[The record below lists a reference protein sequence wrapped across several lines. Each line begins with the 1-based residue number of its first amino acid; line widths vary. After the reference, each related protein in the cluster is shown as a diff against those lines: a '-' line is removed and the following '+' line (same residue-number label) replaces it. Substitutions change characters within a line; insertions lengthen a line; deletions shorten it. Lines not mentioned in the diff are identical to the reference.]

1 MSQTIGLIGCG
12 NWGRNILRDLISLG
26 ARVHVVVPSQA
37 SRDKAKALGAAGVWA
52 DIGAL
57 PQAVDG
63 FVVATPTSLHTQT
76 IDAVLP
82 TGKPIFVEKPIT
94 TDVAAAR
101 RLVAAAGARL
111 FVMDKWRYHP
121 GIEALARLARA
132 GELGRVLAVRSY
144 RLGWGNPHGDSI
156 ASWHLMPHDLSIAYE
171 ILGRLPAV
179 ESAVALLPDR
189 FGGDMLA
196 TFCDGLDD
204 VRVTVEV
211 GTAHPVNRRSVIVV
225 GTDKTAQLADSY
237 DDCIFLRTG
246 NPAKPAAPGSQSERR
261 AVGNAMPLYA
271 ELAAFLGFLRGGP
284 PPRSSAAEGLLIV
297 ERIAAARA
305 LAGMS
310 GANG

>member
-1 MSQTIGLIGCG
+1 MSQTIGLVGCG
-12 NWGRNILRDLISLG
+12 NWGRNILRDLVTLG

-37 SRDKAKALGAAGVWA
+37 SRDRAKALGAAGVWA

-57 PQAVDG
+57 PQPIDG
-63 FVVATPTSLHTQT
+63 FVVAVPTHLHAR
-76 IDAVLP
+76 IIEALLP

-94 TDVAAAR
+94 SRPADAR

-121 GIEALARLARA
+121 GVEALARLARA
-132 GELGRVLAVRSY
+132 GELGRVRAVRSC

-156 ASWHLMPHDLSIAYE
+156 ASWHLMPHDLAIAYE

-196 TFCDGLDD
+196 TFCDGPDD
-204 VRVTVEV
+204 VRVMVEV
-211 GTAHPVNRRSVIVV
+211 GTAHPVNRRSVVVV

-237 DDCIFLRTG
+237 DECIFVRTG
-246 NPAKPAAPGSQSERR
+246 NPASPAVPGSQSERR
-261 AVGNAMPLYA
+261 AVGNAMPLYS

-305 LAGMS
+305 LAGLS
-310 GANG
+310 EADG